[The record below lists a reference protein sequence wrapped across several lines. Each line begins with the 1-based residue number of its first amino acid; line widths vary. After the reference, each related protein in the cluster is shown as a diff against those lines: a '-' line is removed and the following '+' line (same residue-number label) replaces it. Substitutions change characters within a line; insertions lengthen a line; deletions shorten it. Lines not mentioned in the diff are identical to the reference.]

1 MVSVLGKKSKIFNCI
16 KYLLKEI
23 IKKLILINF
32 NYFILKLIIEYILTM
47 GIDLTCDTKNFS
59 CSYSSWHNIRAE
71 LIEAT
76 FAYLE
81 DLIANQT
88 KGIDEERLEYSVIGH
103 LKQYI
108 TEIREECASF
118 ENDKPPISPFA
129 LLFSKRTIFN
139 AFSEHLGDLCF
150 INILIQFGVG
160 GIYTLCNKSD
170 CDGFYSVGNS
180 YDICELLNVIKPFT
194 IKNKDNLDDEENYI
208 YRCTDK
214 LIELFQESLDK
225 KLIVYIS

>member
-1 MVSVLGKKSKIFNCI
+1 
-16 KYLLKEI
+16 
-23 IKKLILINF
+23 
-32 NYFILKLIIEYILTM
+32 M
-47 GIDLTCDTKNFS
+47 GIDLTCETKDFS
-59 CSYSSWHNIRAE
+59 CSYSCWHNIRAE
-71 LIEAT
+71 LVEAT

-88 KGIDEERLEYSVIGH
+88 KGIDEESSVFGH
-103 LKQYI
+103 LNQYI
-108 TEIREECASF
+108 TEIREQCASF
-118 ENDKPPISPFA
+118 ENDKPPINPFA
-129 LLFSKRTIFN
+129 LLYSKRTIFN

-160 GIYTLCNKSD
+160 GIYALCNKSD
-170 CDGFYSVGNS
+170 CDGFYTPGNS

-214 LIELFQESLDK
+214 LLELFQESSEK
-225 KLIVYIS
+225 KLLVSIS